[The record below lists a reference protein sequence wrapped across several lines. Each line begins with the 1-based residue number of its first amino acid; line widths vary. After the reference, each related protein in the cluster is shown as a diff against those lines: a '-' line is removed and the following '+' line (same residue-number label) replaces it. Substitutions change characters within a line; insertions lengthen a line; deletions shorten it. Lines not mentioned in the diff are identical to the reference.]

1 MKVHTMGWTEMGWWR
16 KVVGTVVVVESKT
29 FLHWWTRTRDAMVG
43 RKGGTRKR
51 SVVVQVLVLV

>member
-1 MKVHTMGWTEMGWWR
+1 MGWTEMGWRR